1 MAIQNT
7 TLTTSYSSVYT
18 STGDSA
24 TTVIYICNTSAPA
37 SLPLSNTIK
46 FDLCVVPSGGT
57 PGASNQIY
65 TQVEVAAQDT
75 YIIEL
80 EKLILEDGD
89 SLQAKDDTGSVTTV
103 TVSYVSI

>member
-24 TTVIYICNTSAPA
+24 TTVIYFCNTSSSPV
-37 SLPLSNTIK
+37 T
-46 FDLCVVPSGGT
+46 FDLCVVPDGGS
-57 PGASNQIY
+57 PGSANQVY
-65 TQVEVAAQDT
+65 NQVEIAANDT
-75 YIIEL
+75 YIIDM

>member
-24 TTVIYICNTSAPA
+24 TTVIYFCNTSSSPV
-37 SLPLSNTIK
+37 K
-46 FDLCVVPSGGT
+46 FDLCVVPSGGS
-57 PGASNQIY
+57 PSASNQIY
-65 TQVEVAAQDT
+65 SEVEVAAKDT
-75 YIIEL
+75 YIIDI

-89 SLQAKDDTGSVTTV
+89 SLRAKDDTGSVTTV

>member
-24 TTVIYICNTSAPA
+24 TTVIYFCNTSSSPV
-37 SLPLSNTIK
+37 K
-46 FDLCVVPSGGT
+46 FDLCVVPSGDS
-57 PGASNQIY
+57 PSASNQIY
-65 TQVEVAAQDT
+65 SEVEVAAKDT

-89 SLQAKDDTGSVTTV
+89 SLRAKDDTGSVTTV

>member
-7 TLTTSYSSVYT
+7 ILTTSYSSVYT

-24 TTVIYICNTSAPA
+24 TTVIYLCNTSSSPVKVDMCA
-37 SLPLSNTIK
+37 
-46 FDLCVVPSGGT
+46 VPSGGSA
-57 PGASNQIY
+57 GAGNQIY
-65 TQVEVAAQDT
+65 KELEILANDT
-75 YIIEL
+75 YIIDV

-103 TVSYVSI
+103 TVSYVGI